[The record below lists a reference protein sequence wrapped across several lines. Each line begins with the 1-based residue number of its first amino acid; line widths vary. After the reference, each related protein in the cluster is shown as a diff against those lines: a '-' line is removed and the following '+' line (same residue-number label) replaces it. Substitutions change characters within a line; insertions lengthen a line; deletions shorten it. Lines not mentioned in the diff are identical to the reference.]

1 MTAGARSKLAVIL
14 HADVVGSTALV
25 QKDERLAHDR
35 IQDVFRRFSDVITI
49 YGGTTHELRGDALLA
64 AFNRAS
70 DAVSAALAF
79 QANNAEHNSALGD
92 EIRPVIRV
100 GISLGEV
107 VIADNTLTGPDVV
120 LAQRLEQLA
129 DPGGVC
135 VSQAVSQ
142 STPRRLPFDYN
153 DLGDQEV
160 KGFAE
165 PVRAYGVAL
174 RKGEEIPAPE
184 PESSE
189 SSVAASI
196 ARRRNRRVLATVV
209 VVLIALGGGLVWW
222 QQWKPE
228 FAPASVEEMAFPLPN
243 KPSIVVLPFNN
254 YSDDSKLDFFA
265 SGLTED
271 LTASLAKAP
280 DLFVI
285 SRTSAETYKD
295 SPVKVKQVAE
305 ELGIQYVLEGSVQKA
320 GEKLRITVQLVDA
333 LNGRHLW
340 AGRFDRSA
348 NDVFALQDEIV
359 KRVFVEM
366 QVKLTEGDHARVAAR
381 GTNSLEAW
389 LLRVEA
395 YGVFTNFTPEG
406 NLRAR
411 ALYQAAS
418 EADPNWARPLADIA
432 FTHWQDARKGW
443 SASREESMR
452 LGMEFAERAIAMDP
466 NEPLGYMALGNLF
479 ISDGNTTRGV
489 ELRRKAVELAPN
501 DFRVAAGLAMQFTR
515 IGQEQEAV
523 ELFERAI
530 RLSPKHQ
537 WWVPRGYGMALH
549 LVGRKQEALEWFQK
563 AKTLNSKHVSVN
575 VRLVAVYVD
584 LDRMDDARAALDEVL
599 RLNPRLT
606 VSKFQQLGY
615 LFQDPKRNDWYKDL
629 LKRAGLPE

>member
-1 MTAGARSKLAVIL
+1 MATRSKLAVIL

-35 IQDVFRRFSDVITI
+35 IRDVFRRFSEIITV

-64 AFNRAS
+64 EFNRAS

-142 STPRRLPFDYN
+142 STPRRLPFDYD

-228 FAPASVEEMAFPLPN
+228 FAPASVEEMAHPLPN
-243 KPSIVVLPFNN
+243 KPSIAVLPFNN
-254 YSDDSKLDFFA
+254 YSDDPKLDSFA

-280 DLFVI
+280 GIFVI
-285 SRTSAETYKD
+285 SRTSAETYKG
-295 SPVKVKQVAE
+295 SPVKVNQVAE
-305 ELGIQYVLEGSVQKA
+305 ELGVQYVLEGSVQKA

-333 LNGRHLW
+333 IKGRHLW
-340 AGRFDRSA
+340 ARRFDRSA
-348 NDVFALQDEIV
+348 SDVFALQDEIV
-359 KRVFVEM
+359 KHVFVEM
-366 QVKLTEGDHARVAAR
+366 QVELTDGDHARVAAR
-381 GTNSLEAW
+381 GTRNLEAW

-395 YGVFTNFTPEG
+395 YDEYIGFPSREG
-406 NLRAR
+406 TLRAR

-418 EADPNWARPLADIA
+418 EADPKWARPLADIA

-466 NEPLGYMALGNLF
+466 DEPLGYMALGNLF
-479 ISDGNTTRGV
+479 ILDGNTTRGV

-530 RLSPKHQ
+530 RLSPKYQ

-584 LDRMDDARAALDEVL
+584 LDRIDDARAALDEVL

-629 LKRAGLPE
+629 LMRAGLPE

>member
-1 MTAGARSKLAVIL
+1 MATRSKLAVIL

-35 IQDVFRRFSDVITI
+35 IQDVFRRFSEIITV
-49 YGGTTHELRGDALLA
+49 YGGATHELRGDALLA
-64 AFNRAS
+64 EFNRAS
-70 DAVSAALAF
+70 DAISAALAF
-79 QANNAEHNSALGD
+79 QANNAEHNAALGD
-92 EIRPVIRV
+92 EIRPVVRV

-107 VIADNTLTGPDVV
+107 VIADGTLTGPDVV

-142 STPRRLPFDYN
+142 STPRRLPFEYD

-165 PVRAYGVAL
+165 PVHVCGVAL

-189 SSVAASI
+189 SSIEASI
-196 ARRRNRRVLATVV
+196 VRRRNRRVLATVV

-222 QQWKPE
+222 QQSKPE
-228 FAPASVEEMAFPLPN
+228 FAPALAEEMAFPLPD
-243 KPSIVVLPFNN
+243 KPSIAVLPFNN
-254 YSDDSKLDFFA
+254 YSDDPKLDYFA

-271 LTASLAKAP
+271 LTASLAKVP

-285 SRTSAETYKD
+285 ARTSAETYKG

-305 ELGIQYVLEGSVQKA
+305 ELGVQYVLEGSVQKA
-320 GEKLRITVQLVDA
+320 GEKLRITAQLVDA
-333 LNGRHLW
+333 VKGRHLW
-340 AGRFDRSA
+340 ADRFDRSA
-348 NDVFALQDEIV
+348 SDVFALQDEIV

-366 QVKLTEGDHARVAAR
+366 QVELTEGDHARVAAR
-381 GTNSLEAW
+381 GTNNLKAW

-395 YGVFTNFTPEG
+395 YGDYINFTREG
-406 NLRAR
+406 NLRGR

-418 EADPNWARPLADIA
+418 EADPNWARPLAGIA
-432 FTHWQDARKGW
+432 FTHWIDARKGW
-443 SASREESMR
+443 SDSREESIR
-452 LGMEFAERAIAMDP
+452 LGMEFAERAITMDP
-466 NEPLGYMALGNLF
+466 SEPLGYMALGNLF
-479 ISDGNTTRGV
+479 ILDGNTTRGI
-489 ELRRKAVELAPN
+489 ELRRKALDLAPN
-501 DFRVAAGLAMQFTR
+501 DFRTAAGLAMQFTR
-515 IGQEQEAV
+515 VGQEQEAV

-530 RLSPKHQ
+530 RLSPKYQ

-549 LVGRKQEALEWFQK
+549 LAGRKQEALEWFQK
-563 AKTLNSKHVSVN
+563 AKALKSKHVSVN

-584 LDRMDDARAALDEVL
+584 LDRMDDAKAALDEVL
-599 RLNPRLT
+599 RLHPRLT
-606 VSKFQQLGY
+606 ISKFQQLGY
-615 LFQDPKRNDWYKDL
+615 LFQDPKRNAWYKDL
-629 LKRAGLPE
+629 LMRAGLPE